1 MRLHSIWTVRDL
13 LAEFKSDRH
22 LSGFNEDKLKKAV
35 LFNAF
40 SNNAYVGRNPSITN
54 PHLTEIPSMAPMVV
68 EKITLDI
75 HGQPELLVNVL
86 GLEVYAIIDSDW
98 SVIA

>member
-1 MRLHSIWTVRDL
+1 MRLRSIWTVRDL

-40 SNNAYVGRNPSITN
+40 STTN
-54 PHLTEIPSMAPMVV
+54 HVYHNRSCDHGHMTEIPTMAPLVV
-68 EKITLDI
+68 EKVTLDT

-86 GLEVYAIIDSDW
+86 GLEVYAVIDSDW
-98 SVIA
+98 NVIA